1 MGVMYLPSEP
11 ISCHIT
17 QPGHFL
23 MGLEEVE
30 TCSIGIRSD

>member
-17 QPGHFL
+17 QPVCFL
-23 MGLEEVE
+23 MGLEEVG
-30 TCSIGIRSD
+30 TCGIGIRSD